1 MKYNVA
7 AVTSCSVLFRNA
19 RRRTANRSAP
29 PTKADSAK
37 GVPSESF
44 VKKLTH
50 RNSLPHSEIVH
61 YKSRFSFKTRLNI
74 GESAIIIHQ

>member
-1 MKYNVA
+1 MNYNVA
-7 AVTSCSVLFRNA
+7 AVTFCSVLFRIA

-44 VKKLTH
+44 LKKLTH
-50 RNSLPHSEIVH
+50 RDSFPNSEILD
-61 YKSRFSFKTRLNI
+61 YKSRFTFKTRLNL
-74 GESAIIIHQ
+74 GESVTIIRQ